1 MTVKITFKGSPMDLA
16 GRSLSVNSK
25 CPDFKL
31 VSQDL
36 KDVKLSA
43 FAGKIK
49 VVTSFPSLDTPVCDL
64 QVKEFN
70 KRAVGLAQ
78 NVIVIGVS
86 RDLPFAQRKFCESN
100 GIKNV
105 TVLSDYKY
113 SSFGFN
119 CGLHIKQLNLLA
131 RSVLILDADNI
142 IRYKQVVSELTGP
155 PDYKDALDNL
165 SAVVKNPELDFVEEF
180 PAQCKPCEGAVSLLP
195 QSVVVAKLAEHPGWQ
210 SADDKKITKEFTF
223 ADYAGGVLFVDMLA
237 SIADEQGHHPA
248 MTLSYKKV
256 KVTFTTHNAGGLT
269 NNDFIMAKITDEIK

>member
-1 MTVKITFKGSPMDLA
+1 MAVKVTFKGSPMDLA
-16 GRSLSVNSK
+16 GRPLSVNSK

-64 QVKEFN
+64 QVREFN
-70 KRAVGLAQ
+70 KHAAGLVR

-86 RDLPFAQRKFCESN
+86 RDLPFAQRKFCETN

-131 RSVLILDADNI
+131 RSVFILDADNV
-142 IRYKQVVSELTGP
+142 IRYKQIAGELTNP
-155 PDYKDALDNL
+155 SDYKDALDNL
-165 SAVVKNPELDFVEEF
+165 GAVIKNPELDFVEEF
-180 PAQCKPCEGAVSLLP
+180 PTQCKPCEGAVSLLP
-195 QSVVVAKLAEHPGWQ
+195 QGVVVSKLAEHPGWQ
-210 SADDKKITKEFTF
+210 SVEGRKITKEFTF
-223 ADYAGGVLFVDMLA
+223 ADYAGAVLFVDMLA
-237 SIADEQGHHPA
+237 SIADEQGHHPS

-269 NNDFIMAKITDEIK
+269 DNDFIMAGIADAIE